1 MTQTIENYQDNLQ
14 VSIRDYGKS
23 LRRLIIAAVIIGSAI
38 WYSDYSTVV
47 NVADV
52 PVNTI
57 ESDATGPA
65 GAADTNNGSISD
77 LESTGL
83 KSS

>member
-1 MTQTIENYQDNLQ
+1 MTQTIENYQDSLQ

-23 LRRLIIAAVIIGSAI
+23 LRRLIVAAVIIGSAI
-38 WYSDYSTVV
+38 WYSDYSTAV

-57 ESDATGPA
+57 ESDATDPA
-65 GAADTNNGSISD
+65 GASDTNNGPISN